1 MIRDD
6 GPEHPLF
13 GEDLTVG
20 IVRVG
25 DTVRRPR
32 TPESDLVEPLSLY
45 LEEVGFAE
53 APRFLGVDS
62 SGRQALSYLDGE
74 VAGRPWPDWVADDE
88 RIAVW
93 PDSCGPTTMRSS
105 RSEFG
110 RRGCDHPKVCRRCR
124 RDRRP
129 SSGTWTSAPR
139 TSCSSTGRGRA
150 DRLRPGPTDQRQLV
164 TPVASLPPLAE
175 IANRRMRIGDRNR
188 MAHRALDTDVSASG
202 PRAALTRL
210 A

>member
-74 VAGRPWPDWVADDE
+74 VAGHGRTGSLTMNGSP
-88 RIAVW
+88 VW

-105 RSEFG
+105 RSEF
-110 RRGCDHPKVCRRCR
+110 
-124 RDRRP
+124 RP
-129 SSGTWTSAPR
+129 
-139 TSCSSTGRGRA
+139 
-150 DRLRPGPTDQRQLV
+150 
-164 TPVASLPPLAE
+164 
-175 IANRRMRIGDRNR
+175 
-188 MAHRALDTDVSASG
+188 
-202 PRAALTRL
+202 TRL
-210 A
+210 